1 MAGSEAQENNM
12 DKDKLFLVLYLNVGN
27 INIVD
32 VPAYVENTAK
42 ALKMDESVMTL
53 IVPVREESRVEC
65 INPVLLTDEQYKDV
79 EEKIKRLTTEIEEA
93 IKNLKDD

>member
-1 MAGSEAQENNM
+1 MEDSEAQENNM

-27 INIVD
+27 IHIVD

-79 EEKIKRLTTEIEEA
+79 EEKIEKFKKEVEEA
-93 IKNLKDD
+93 INALKDD